1 MTEFKLEIG
10 EGSRVPTSHGLF
22 IPRCSGL
29 PATHQLSCRSH
40 STHTALLSHKSL
52 RSANEKHIAEPDVI
66 AGHDSPTSRCLRWP
80 PCRYRGLLLIPSR
93 WQRRGGEP
101 GAAALGVACG
111 RMKSSPLARTA
122 RGERGENITTA
133 RCRAIPGI
141 NPSHPIATGQA

>member
-22 IPRCSGL
+22 IARCSGL
-29 PATHQLSCRSH
+29 PATRQLSCRSH

-52 RSANEKHIAEPDVI
+52 RSANEKHIAESDVI

-80 PCRYRGLLLIPSR
+80 PRRYRGLLLIPSR
-93 WQRRGGEP
+93 RRRRGGDP
-101 GAAALGVACG
+101 GLRLWALRG
-111 RMKSSPLARTA
+111 RMKSPPLARTA
-122 RGERGENITTA
+122 RGERGENVTTA

-141 NPSHPIATGQA
+141 NPLHPTATGQA